1 MKTLKKN
8 RGKSIEGMTVKKV
21 KNELYIFK
29 FIISVKPSVGGYYI
43 KAEQ

>member
-1 MKTLKKN
+1 
-8 RGKSIEGMTVKKV
+8 MTVKKV

-29 FIISVKPSVGGYYI
+29 FILYISVKPSVGGYYI